1 VYDRLCEL
9 GYGAQDDESK
19 NVVFAVNAAETAI
32 ESDKYVNRRAEMW
45 GEMKRWLEEFPCSLP
60 QSDEILADLTAP
72 GYTYDS
78 SGRLRIESKES
89 MKKRDEK
96 SPDIADALALTFAE
110 PVRRKEKSGPVVAAF
125 RPFDEVVGY

>member
-1 VYDRLCEL
+1 
-9 GYGAQDDESK
+9 
-19 NVVFAVNAAETAI
+19 
-32 ESDKYVNRRAEMW
+32 
-45 GEMKRWLEEFPCSLP
+45 
-60 QSDEILADLTAP
+60 
-72 GYTYDS
+72 
-78 SGRLRIESKES
+78 